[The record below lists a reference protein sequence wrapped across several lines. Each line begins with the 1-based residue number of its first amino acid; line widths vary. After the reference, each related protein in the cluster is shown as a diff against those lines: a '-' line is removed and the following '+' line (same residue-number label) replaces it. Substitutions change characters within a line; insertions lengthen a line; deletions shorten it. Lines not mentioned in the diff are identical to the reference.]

1 MEPAITY
8 DDLQQTLVRLDYDED
23 AAGYHGALCG
33 ALCVIAPAEINFQD
47 LLAPGEQTIN
57 VPDSASRRLLQRL
70 MDQSLHSLQDDEK
83 GFTPLLPD
91 DEAMLAAR
99 VQALS
104 AWCEGFL
111 FGLAS
116 RPRFDIKTCSE
127 EAREIIHDFTQFTHA
142 SIAQEDDAEIEETAY
157 AELVEY
163 IRVGAQLIYMELRCR
178 PTPDPAASARLH

>member
-1 MEPAITY
+1 MESAIRY
-8 DDLQQTLVRLDYDED
+8 DDLHMTLARLDYDED

-33 ALCVIAPAEINFQD
+33 TLCVMSPGEINPQE
-47 LLAPGEQTIN
+47 LLTPGEENLKVADTE
-57 VPDSASRRLLQRL
+57 SRNLLVRLL
-70 MDQSLHSLQDDEK
+70 DQSLRSLQDDEN

-91 DEAMLAAR
+91 DEAVLAAR

-116 RPRFDIKTCSE
+116 RPRFDIETCSE
-127 EAREIIHDFTQFTHA
+127 EAREIIQDFTQFTRA
-142 SIAQEDDAEIEETAY
+142 SVAQDDDMEIEEAAY

-163 IRVGAQLIYMELRCR
+163 IRVGAQLIYMELRR
-178 PTPDPAASARLH
+178 QPTPDPGTSARLH